1 MLQRFVSFLSRKF
14 LSSHQLY
21 VLFRLNGNGLGD
33 MLIMTAVMRLIYR
46 ATGQRFIILT
56 KKPDIFA
63 HNPLVARVIPI
74 SGPII
79 KPFAKWFMRNIHHD
93 HMGECCW
100 RPGQAI
106 TPDIVQQD
114 HRRPVHLAQLNSEHL
129 GLNLDYSKI
138 ACEIYFSDDEILTW
152 DRKYRDLPQ
161 DFAIIKPTGRT
172 DWTPNKEWGVEN
184 YQAVVNGLPQ
194 IPWIQVGENKDE
206 CLHNVLDLRGKTS
219 VRELFYLIKRA
230 RFVLAVEGLYNHA
243 ASAFGTPSFVVFSG
257 IHLPEIACYANTRAI
272 VRVPQTACAPCMLP
286 TPCPVPGKPCTGDI
300 RPEAV
305 IQRIQAFLGQGAG
318 EGSSL
323 H

>member
-1 MLQRFVSFLSRKF
+1 MGKFIAEKTVKLMIQAGHNVKGSTVNVLGLTFKENCPDLRNSR
-14 LSSHQLY
+14 
-21 VLFRLNGNGLGD
+21 V
-33 MLIMTAVMRLIYR
+33 
-46 ATGQRFIILT
+46 
-56 KKPDIFA
+56 PDIIRE
-63 HNPLVARVIPI
+63 LESYGIRV
-74 SGPII
+74 
-79 KPFAKWFMRNIHHD
+79 KVHD

-129 GLNLDYSKI
+129 GLNLNYSKI
-138 ACEIYFSDDEILTW
+138 ACEIYFSDDELLTW

-194 IPWIQVGENKDE
+194 IPWIQVGESKDE

-272 VRVPQTACAPCMLP
+272 VRVPQMACAPCMRF
-286 TPCPVPGKPCTGDI
+286 PGK
-300 RPEAV
+300 
-305 IQRIQAFLGQGAG
+305 
-318 EGSSL
+318 
-323 H
+323 